1 MCTPR
6 TVLRLE
12 SGEAVQPDAVVG
24 AGLTQLLL
32 GGANLATTTTAA
44 ATAWT
49 VPDNATPARSCGTAP
64 GFGFGGRWAGNC
76 S

>member
-49 VPDNATPARSCGTAP
+49 CTFVRHRAGVRFRWPV
-64 GFGFGGRWAGNC
+64 GREL
-76 S
+76 